1 MMENEQVYQVFWYTL
16 LIFMFI
22 FMVIAVYVS
31 SNPNSRPKIA
41 LSVHY
46 FTYYIEK
53 QSGYF

>member
-31 SNPNSRPKIA
+31 NNPNSRPKIA

-46 FTYYIEK
+46 LPFILRTI
-53 QSGYF
+53 